1 MEARETVEIK
11 ELEELPE
18 NLWIHMFVSQAI
30 NNINNK
36 EHFIEIVKTFEYVC
50 LESGWVDKE
59 AYLEKIQNDEELK
72 NEMNKKTTSV
82 EETIKKEYEIAR
94 KKLSFLL
101 GSIIKKMPTEI
112 ILSV

>member
-1 MEARETVEIK
+1 MSSEIVEIK

-36 EHFIEIVKTFEYVC
+36 EHFIEIVKTFEYVS

-72 NEMNKKTTSV
+72 NEINKKTTSV
-82 EETIKKEYEIAR
+82 EESIKKEYEIAR
-94 KKLSFLL
+94 IKFSFLL
-101 GSIIKKMPTEI
+101 GSIIKKMPTEV